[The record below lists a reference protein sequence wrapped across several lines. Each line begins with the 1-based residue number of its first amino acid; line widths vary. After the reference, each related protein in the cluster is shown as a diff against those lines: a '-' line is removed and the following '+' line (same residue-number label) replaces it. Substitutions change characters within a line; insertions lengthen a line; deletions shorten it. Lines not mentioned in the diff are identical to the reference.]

1 MFILILN
8 ACMDQV
14 AVILDLNKTFDKS
27 TPPISVSTIR
37 NRKHVFKCV
46 GEKMFGEMSKNIR
59 PHAGGCECFIIE
71 DNDVWSGDN
80 YKDNDNHDSLES
92 LTDSGD
98 NSHPILIFALKCTNN
113 HQITST
119 ISDEIQSLDLYP
131 IAFMINGLA

>member
-8 ACMDQV
+8 TCMDQV

-46 GEKMFGEMSKNIR
+46 GEKMLGEMSKNIR
-59 PHAGGCECFIIE
+59 PHAGGCECLIIE

-80 YKDNDNHDSLES
+80 YKDNDNHDSLEN
-92 LTDSGD
+92 LTDAGD
-98 NSHPILIFALKCTNN
+98 NSSHIDLRSEVHEQP
-113 HQITST
+113 
-119 ISDEIQSLDLYP
+119 SDHFYYLR
-131 IAFMINGLA
+131 